1 MRAKYDKFIIFAS
14 QFNVNPMT
22 VSKIIRN
29 RVLDFPTDFVFC
41 VSDFQLDARQKQAAV
56 RALQRMVEQGEL
68 RKMSKGKYYKPR
80 QTIFGELKPSPSQIA
95 KDFLSDGEK
104 TIGYLTCNSIFS
116 ALGLTTQISTKIEI
130 GTNQYRHPLVRDG
143 YNISFIVQRNRI
155 NQDTIPVLR
164 ILDCIRYIRDI
175 PATTPDEVCVRIIE
189 LIRELDETARSLM
202 MECTLNYQP
211 YVRALTGAVMEIIE
225 GETQNV
231 TKLFNSL
238 SGISRYHIPIS
249 DRTLPNKLKWRI
261 YEPSRK

>member
-1 MRAKYDKFIIFAS
+1 MRGKYDKFRIFAS
-14 QFNVNPMT
+14 QFNVNSMT

-29 RVLDFPTDFVFC
+29 RIQDFPTDFVFC
-41 VSDFQLDARQKQAAV
+41 VSDFQLDATQKQAAV

-104 TIGYLTCNSIFS
+104 IIGYLTCNSIFS
-116 ALGLTTQISTKIEI
+116 TLGLTTQISTKIEI
-130 GTNQYRHPLVRDG
+130 GTNHYRHPLVRDG

-155 NQDTIPVLR
+155 TNDTIPVLR
-164 ILDCIRYIRDI
+164 ILDCIRYLRDI
-175 PATTPDEVCVRIIE
+175 PARTPDEACIRIIE
-189 LIRELDETARSLM
+189 LVRGLDEPSKALM
-202 MECTLNYQP
+202 VVCALNYQP
-211 YVRALTGAVMEIIE
+211 YVRALTGAIIE
-225 GETQNV
+225 TIDGETQDV
-231 TKLFNSL
+231 ARLFNSL
-238 SGISRYHIPIS
+238 SGISRYHLPVS